1 MELKEIEVLGE
12 ISRIQKILLHVG
24 FFSRTLDVEKAVD
37 VASVMIFEMRRGDA
51 ITVVHLTILH
61 PNVTKG
67 MEVGFRQKANKSQ
80 KTPSREDLSPGGAK
94 PEAQSNPNKE
104 SMSSILEEA
113 NRLLK
118 SMGGSENVDASS
130 TTSKT
135 ATCPTT
141 TTSGDQ
147 DREDMMEKLQQQLN
161 ALRQKTLRVSVSRMS
176 GGGMRGLIDSGAT
189 HPLRPLRAGEDQRS
203 FKRLMSL

>member
-1 MELKEIEVLGE
+1 M
-12 ISRIQKILLHVG
+12 
-24 FFSRTLDVEKAVD
+24 
-37 VASVMIFEMRRGDA
+37 
-51 ITVVHLTILH
+51 
-61 PNVTKG
+61 TKG
-67 MEVGFRQKANKSQ
+67 MEVGSGRKQNKGQ
-80 KTPSREDLSPGGAK
+80 KTPSREELSPGGAK
-94 PEAQSNPNKE
+94 PEVQSTPNKE

-118 SMGGSENVDASS
+118 SMGGSENLDASS

-161 ALRQKTLRVSVSRMS
+161 ALRQKTLRVSLSRMS

-189 HPLRPLRAGEDQRS
+189 HPLRPLRAGEDQLS
-203 FKRLMSL
+203 FQKVDCHLS